1 MKIMKRFLVIILG
14 CLQVSFSHAQWFSG
28 EYTTEVQWDLK
39 KHTNWLNHLRLDLAI
54 PLWEGKGTLEAAT
67 LHVARTREGIIDD
80 WQGHSN
86 IEEDNMLAALAVL
99 GYMHEWKEAHLFVGV
114 RNVNEDFFTSDVTSL
129 FTNGSCGIFPTIA
142 ASYPIANFPLSGLTV
157 YFDVGKDGWVL
168 RNSLYNGVGY
178 NGWKHHDNPFRLRPK
193 TDGIFNTS
201 QLEYTHPKGRYYAG
215 VAIHTR
221 QFAIDE
227 EGEQV
232 PAEEASTK
240 TTCAWWV
247 YGEQTLWTDGEHRW
261 SEMAQYSENTSHDN
275 GCYRY
280 AEIGSIYEDGHNEWG
295 VSGQYARFHQGT
307 ERSLE
312 VTWKRQFNNT
322 STTTTATSWCL
333 PPAFAAHSDTH
344 PIDQGVRSKP
354 LLTPWSFS
362 MRRSVAPGRCAVA
375 SLLLKQPAVVPL
387 FQYQH
392 MAVARPGREDTQSHL
407 HQVIA
412 TILLAVTRQLRLL
425 ARHEVGL
432 ADRIR
437 PVGIQSL

>member
-193 TDGIFNTS
+193 TDGIFNIS

-240 TTCAWWV
+240 TTCAWLV
-247 YGEQTLWTDGEHRW
+247 YGE
-261 SEMAQYSENTSHDN
+261 
-275 GCYRY
+275 
-280 AEIGSIYEDGHNEWG
+280 
-295 VSGQYARFHQGT
+295 
-307 ERSLE
+307 
-312 VTWKRQFNNT
+312 
-322 STTTTATSWCL
+322 
-333 PPAFAAHSDTH
+333 
-344 PIDQGVRSKP
+344 
-354 LLTPWSFS
+354 
-362 MRRSVAPGRCAVA
+362 
-375 SLLLKQPAVVPL
+375 
-387 FQYQH
+387 
-392 MAVARPGREDTQSHL
+392 
-407 HQVIA
+407 
-412 TILLAVTRQLRLL
+412 
-425 ARHEVGL
+425 
-432 ADRIR
+432 
-437 PVGIQSL
+437 

>member
-193 TDGIFNTS
+193 TDGIFNISSWSIPIPRAATMRAWPFTRAS
-201 QLEYTHPKGRYYAG
+201 LPSTRRASRCQPRRLPPRLPAPGGSMANRHYGPMASIDGRKW
-215 VAIHTR
+215 HNTR
-221 QFAIDE
+221 RTQA
-227 EGEQV
+227 
-232 PAEEASTK
+232 
-240 TTCAWWV
+240 
-247 YGEQTLWTDGEHRW
+247 
-261 SEMAQYSENTSHDN
+261 
-275 GCYRY
+275 
-280 AEIGSIYEDGHNEWG
+280 
-295 VSGQYARFHQGT
+295 
-307 ERSLE
+307 
-312 VTWKRQFNNT
+312 
-322 STTTTATSWCL
+322 TTTAAT
-333 PPAFAAHSDTH
+333 A
-344 PIDQGVRSKP
+344 
-354 LLTPWSFS
+354 
-362 MRRSVAPGRCAVA
+362 
-375 SLLLKQPAVVPL
+375 
-387 FQYQH
+387 
-392 MAVARPGREDTQSHL
+392 TQ
-407 HQVIA
+407 
-412 TILLAVTRQLRLL
+412 R
-425 ARHEVGL
+425 
-432 ADRIR
+432 
-437 PVGIQSL
+437 

>member
-1 MKIMKRFLVIILG
+1 MKRFLVIILG

-193 TDGIFNTS
+193 TDGIFNIS
-201 QLEYTHPKGRYYAG
+201 
-215 VAIHTR
+215 
-221 QFAIDE
+221 
-227 EGEQV
+227 
-232 PAEEASTK
+232 
-240 TTCAWWV
+240 
-247 YGEQTLWTDGEHRW
+247 
-261 SEMAQYSENTSHDN
+261 
-275 GCYRY
+275 
-280 AEIGSIYEDGHNEWG
+280 
-295 VSGQYARFHQGT
+295 
-307 ERSLE
+307 
-312 VTWKRQFNNT
+312 
-322 STTTTATSWCL
+322 
-333 PPAFAAHSDTH
+333 
-344 PIDQGVRSKP
+344 
-354 LLTPWSFS
+354 
-362 MRRSVAPGRCAVA
+362 
-375 SLLLKQPAVVPL
+375 
-387 FQYQH
+387 
-392 MAVARPGREDTQSHL
+392 
-407 HQVIA
+407 
-412 TILLAVTRQLRLL
+412 
-425 ARHEVGL
+425 
-432 ADRIR
+432 
-437 PVGIQSL
+437 

>member
-67 LHVARTREGIIDD
+67 LHVARTREEIIDD

-193 TDGIFNTS
+193 TDGIFNIS

-280 AEIGSIYEDGHNEWG
+280 AEIGSIYEDDHNEWG

-312 VTWKRQFNNT
+312 VTWKRQFNKHL
-322 STTTTATSWCL
+322 AL
-333 PPAFAAHSDTH
+333 
-344 PIDQGVRSKP
+344 
-354 LLTPWSFS
+354 
-362 MRRSVAPGRCAVA
+362 
-375 SLLLKQPAVVPL
+375 QPS
-387 FQYQH
+387 FQYINNDNGDFL
-392 MAVARPGREDTQSHL
+392 VL
-407 HQVIA
+407 A
-412 TILLAVTRQLRLL
+412 TRLCC
-425 ARHEVGL
+425 
-432 ADRIR
+432 
-437 PVGIQSL
+437 SF

>member
-1 MKIMKRFLVIILG
+1 
-14 CLQVSFSHAQWFSG
+14 
-28 EYTTEVQWDLK
+28 
-39 KHTNWLNHLRLDLAI
+39 
-54 PLWEGKGTLEAAT
+54 
-67 LHVARTREGIIDD
+67 
-80 WQGHSN
+80 
-86 IEEDNMLAALAVL
+86 MLAALAVL

-193 TDGIFNTS
+193 TDGIFNIS

-215 VAIHTR
+215 VAIHTH

-247 YGEQTLWTDGEHRW
+247 YGEQTLWADGEHRW

-280 AEIGSIYEDGHNEWG
+280 AEIGSIYEDDHNEWG

-312 VTWKRQFNNT
+312 VTWKRQFNKHL
-322 STTTTATSWCL
+322 AL
-333 PPAFAAHSDTH
+333 
-344 PIDQGVRSKP
+344 
-354 LLTPWSFS
+354 
-362 MRRSVAPGRCAVA
+362 
-375 SLLLKQPAVVPL
+375 QPS
-387 FQYQH
+387 FQYINNDNGDFL
-392 MAVARPGREDTQSHL
+392 VL
-407 HQVIA
+407 A
-412 TILLAVTRQLRLL
+412 TRLCC
-425 ARHEVGL
+425 
-432 ADRIR
+432 
-437 PVGIQSL
+437 SF

>member
-67 LHVARTREGIIDD
+67 LHVARTQEGIIDD

-193 TDGIFNTS
+193 TDGIFNIS

-247 YGEQTLWTDGEHRW
+247 YGEQTLWPDGEHRW

-312 VTWKRQFNNT
+312 E
-322 STTTTATSWCL
+322 
-333 PPAFAAHSDTH
+333 
-344 PIDQGVRSKP
+344 
-354 LLTPWSFS
+354 
-362 MRRSVAPGRCAVA
+362 AVQQA
-375 SLLLKQPAVVPL
+375 SCP
-387 FQYQH
+387 
-392 MAVARPGREDTQSHL
+392 
-407 HQVIA
+407 A
-412 TILLAVTRQLRLL
+412 TILPIHRQRRLPGACHPPL
-425 ARHEVGL
+425 LLILTLTPSTKGSGANH
-432 ADRIR
+432 
-437 PVGIQSL
+437 S

>member
-39 KHTNWLNHLRLDLAI
+39 KHTDWLNHLRLDLAI

-193 TDGIFNTS
+193 TDGIFNIS

-215 VAIHTR
+215 VAILPSTR
-221 QFAIDE
+221 RASRCQPRRLPPRLPAPGGSMANRHYGPTASID
-227 EGEQV
+227 GR
-232 PAEEASTK
+232 K
-240 TTCAWWV
+240 W
-247 YGEQTLWTDGEHRW
+247 H
-261 SEMAQYSENTSHDN
+261 NT
-275 GCYRY
+275 RRTQ
-280 AEIGSIYEDGHNEWG
+280 A
-295 VSGQYARFHQGT
+295 
-307 ERSLE
+307 
-312 VTWKRQFNNT
+312 
-322 STTTTATSWCL
+322 TTTAAT
-333 PPAFAAHSDTH
+333 A
-344 PIDQGVRSKP
+344 
-354 LLTPWSFS
+354 
-362 MRRSVAPGRCAVA
+362 
-375 SLLLKQPAVVPL
+375 
-387 FQYQH
+387 
-392 MAVARPGREDTQSHL
+392 TQ
-407 HQVIA
+407 
-412 TILLAVTRQLRLL
+412 R
-425 ARHEVGL
+425 
-432 ADRIR
+432 
-437 PVGIQSL
+437 